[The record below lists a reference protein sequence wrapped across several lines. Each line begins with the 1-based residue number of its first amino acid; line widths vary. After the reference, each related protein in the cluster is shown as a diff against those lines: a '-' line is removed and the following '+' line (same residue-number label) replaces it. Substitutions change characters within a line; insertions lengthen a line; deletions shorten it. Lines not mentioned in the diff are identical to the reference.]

1 MQHLYQK
8 TSIRKAL
15 MGFIAVLCLLLSS
28 CLIKSQLKNL
38 LDQDGHAAMMPRA
51 TNNSNKAIGKLH
63 SNICVVST
71 PSELWSAA
79 KDTLQSHLNIS
90 SDTTTLFVLSAFFI
104 WLAALTFSALDARNR
119 FYLGRSVRLA
129 TIPLFLSHRRLL
141 I

>member
-1 MQHLYQK
+1 MQHKYQK
-8 TSIRKAL
+8 TGIRKAL

-38 LDQDGHAAMMPRA
+38 LDQDGHAAIMSRA
-51 TNNSNKAIGKLH
+51 VNNTNNAIGKLH
-63 SNICVVST
+63 PNICVVRT

-79 KDTLQSHLNIS
+79 RDTLRFHINIS
-90 SDTTTLFVLSAFFI
+90 SDTATLFVLSAFFI
-104 WLAALTFSALDARNR
+104 WLAGAFSELDASNR
-119 FYLGRSVRLA
+119 FYSGRSVRLA